1 MNEEQTEKEVFQ
13 EIEGLVTD
21 PGKNSCEKN
30 HSTVK
35 PQPLLTRAVC
45 KTHNLEAYRPVREGA
60 QSQDHGQRPTD
71 LVLGA
76 DSEGG

>member
-1 MNEEQTEKEVFQ
+1 MNEEQTEKKEVFQ

-35 PQPLLTRAVC
+35 PLSLLTRAVC
-45 KTHNLEAYRPVREGA
+45 KTHKQP
-60 QSQDHGQRPTD
+60 
-71 LVLGA
+71 
-76 DSEGG
+76 